1 VTRGR
6 DPLTTLAATVVAVA
20 VLALA
25 ACSDDDAGSPTTA
38 PGTSGAAAA
47 TEATDGA
54 GTTSPGT
61 SAEPSGGT
69 TAPGVSVLE
78 STTSAVPIV
87 TNDDAGETLPPPS
100 TTAAPTFEERAAERR
115 VRAGLEAL
123 PEGWEG
129 TVADNIG
136 GVPTTAETILY
147 TNCLGDDGYDFA
159 NLDADSE
166 AAWQL
171 TAAAP
176 AAADGTPGAEANLE
190 ARVFTRNSTADEV
203 YETLVNTLTTDEGRA
218 CMQQA
223 VPTALVGL
231 TPEGTDITVT
241 VEDSAVPGLENG
253 AHVTVNMKTGTLD
266 VTVQLELGVQQ
277 LADGTL
283 LLSSFFSI
291 TDPVDAADAAAII
304 AAVAA

>member
-1 VTRGR
+1 M
-6 DPLTTLAATVVAVA
+6 A

-38 PGTSGAAAA
+38 PGTSRAGGDTTAPDASDASNA
-47 TEATDGA
+47 TTSPDGST

-61 SAEPSGGT
+61 SAAE
-69 TAPGVSVLE
+69 A
-78 STTSAVPIV
+78 TTSTVPVV
-87 TNDDAGETLPPPS
+87 TNDDADETLPPPS
-100 TTAAPTFEERAAERR
+100 TSAAPTFEERAAESR
-115 VRAGLEAL
+115 VRAGLESL

-129 TVADNIG
+129 TVADSVG
-136 GVPTTAETILY
+136 AVPTTAESILY
-147 TNCLGDDGYDFA
+147 TNCLGTEGYDFA

-171 TAAAP
+171 AATAP
-176 AAADGTPGAEANLE
+176 TTADGTPGAEANLE
-190 ARVFTRNSTADEV
+190 ARVFTRNSVADQV

-223 VPTALVGL
+223 VPTVLVGL

-241 VEDSAVPGLENG
+241 VEDSAVAGLENG